1 MGFTDEQK
9 AMQVNRRLDP
19 HNADASR
26 IYLEVGAHMNGMNHV
41 SFYLAGFNNRL
52 PKRPEHE
59 QMKKVDASQS
69 ISKMNTES
77 AIRKKNDPRLRKMT
91 QVSTKRNQVKKL
103 VSARKYNSSMRK
115 TDFINGTLNLFLC
128 GHF

>member
-1 MGFTDEQK
+1 MF
-9 AMQVNRRLDP
+9 P
-19 HNADASR
+19 FISP
-26 IYLEVGAHMNGMNHV
+26 V
-41 SFYLAGFNNRL
+41 STIDYQNDRSMS
-52 PKRPEHE
+52 K
-59 QMKKVDASQS
+59 MKKVDASQS